1 MAGFIR
7 TDRLKEV
14 LGSISGLVDKQVLV
28 GVPDSTAGRKDE
40 GAPLSNAEIGYI
52 QENGAPEINLPARP
66 HLVPGVA
73 AAQPKTL
80 PLLQKG
86 IEAALD
92 GDLDG
97 AKRRMSMAGLAAQ
110 SSVRALI
117 NSGIGPALSEATL
130 RNRARRG
137 RKGAKEELASRAA
150 GQQASTE
157 LAKPLV
163 DTAQYRNSITYVL
176 RNRK

>member
-1 MAGFIR
+1 MGFIK
-7 TDRLKEV
+7 TDRLKDV
-14 LGSISGLVDKQVLV
+14 LQSISGLVDKQVLV
-28 GVPDSTAGRKDE
+28 GIPDSTAGRKDE

-80 PLLQKG
+80 PQLQKG
-86 IEAALD
+86 VEAALD

-117 NSGIGPALSEATL
+117 NSGIGPALSDATL

-137 RKGAKEELASRAA
+137 RKGAKEELASREA
-150 GQQASTE
+150 GQQPSTE

-176 RNRK
+176 RKRK

>member
-1 MAGFIR
+1 MGFMKV
-7 TDRLKEV
+7 DRLKQV
-14 LGSISGLVDKQVLV
+14 LQSINGLVDQQVLV
-28 GVPDSTAGRKDE
+28 GVPDSTAGRKDD

-80 PLLQKG
+80 PQLQKG
-86 IEAALD
+86 VEAALD
-92 GDLDG
+92 GDIDG
-97 AKRRMSMAGLAAQ
+97 AKRQLSMAGLAAQ

-117 NSGIGPALSEATL
+117 SSGIGPALSEATL

-150 GQQASTE
+150 GQQPSTE
-157 LAKPLV
+157 LAKPLI

-176 RNRK
+176 RKRK